1 MGSTVHSSSFTYRNT
16 NAISSPGYTVHNSSS
31 NTGSPIP
38 QRPNT
43 SLHNHT
49 TTSPTVSRLGTAGR
63 AMRSIADHEGGPGKG
78 AYTSEQSTMGS
89 YLANHSGSTTP
100 LSSPA
105 GRRSAS
111 TSRYRQQSAAGN
123 YSLPSPG
130 YTTTAS
136 TGNGSS
142 QEGNGGIQ
150 FYDEGR
156 QVRSHAGSSNTGVYK
171 TTSHSGAAGAG
182 SSQLRFSGDYSGRPG
197 TSSGTSG
204 SGSGGLRHTA
214 GGLTQQLSSST
225 GNAAKLSRH
234 DFSSYDHTNTTSNG
248 NGSNSMTISRPRT
261 SGGIILSNG
270 NHTNTSSNGRS
281 QSNGRSNLYK
291 RRF

>member
-1 MGSTVHSSSFTYRNT
+1 
-16 NAISSPGYTVHNSSS
+16 
-31 NTGSPIP
+31 
-38 QRPNT
+38 
-43 SLHNHT
+43 
-49 TTSPTVSRLGTAGR
+49 
-63 AMRSIADHEGGPGKG
+63 MRSIADHEGGPGKG

-89 YLANHSGSTTP
+89 YLANHSGNTTP

-156 QVRSHAGSSNTGVYK
+156 QVRSHAGSGNTGVYK

-182 SSQLRFSGDYSGRPG
+182 SSQLRFSGDYSGSRPG
-197 TSSGTSG
+197 TSSGTSA

-234 DFSSYDHTNTTSNG
+234 DFSSYDHTTSNG
-248 NGSNSMTISRPRT
+248 NGSSMTISRPRT